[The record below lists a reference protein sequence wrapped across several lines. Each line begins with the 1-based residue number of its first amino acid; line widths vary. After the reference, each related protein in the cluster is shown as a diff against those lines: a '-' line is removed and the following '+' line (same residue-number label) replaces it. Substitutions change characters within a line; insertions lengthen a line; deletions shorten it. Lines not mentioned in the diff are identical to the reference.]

1 VSEASSEARP
11 DAASEPRADAAR
23 PVRDGEE
30 LPVEPLRAWLAERL
44 PDLAGDA
51 GGAPLEVEQF
61 PGGFSNLTYLLRLG
75 PRELVLRRPPRGSDV
90 RSAHDMGREH
100 RILSALHAVY
110 PKAPRPLAECQDST
124 VIGAPF
130 YVMERVRGVI
140 LRDGA
145 RLPEGALGPDTMSR
159 LSSALVDGLVELH
172 AVDFA
177 ACSLGG
183 LGRPEGY
190 VARQV
195 SGWTERWAKART
207 DDVPDVDTAAAWLS
221 RNQPADGAPAL
232 IHNDFKYDNLVL
244 NAGLDRIL
252 AVLDW
257 EMATIGD
264 PLLDLGTSLGY
275 WLDPDDPAGWR
286 TLGFLGLTARPG
298 NLSRSGVLQGY
309 ARASGR
315 DPGDGVFLY
324 AFGLFKITVIAQQI
338 YARFQRGLTR
348 DPRFAGLGHVVR
360 ACGAQTKR
368 AIELRR
374 IDRLG

>member
-1 VSEASSEARP
+1 LNEASLDGAR
-11 DAASEPRADAAR
+11 A
-23 PVRDGEE
+23 VRGGEE
-30 LPVEPLRAWLAERL
+30 LPLEPLRAWLAERL
-44 PDLAGDA
+44 PEIMREA
-51 GGAPLEVEQF
+51 GGSPLEVEQF

-90 RSAHDMGREH
+90 RTAHDMGREH
-100 RILSALHAVY
+100 RILKALHAVY
-110 PKAPRPLAECQDST
+110 PKAPRALAECEDAA

-145 RLPEGALGPDTMSR
+145 RLPDAALGPDTMAR
-159 LSSALVDGLVELH
+159 LSAALVDGLVELH

-177 ACSLGG
+177 ACGLGG

-190 VARQV
+190 VGRQV
-195 SGWTERWAKART
+195 TGWTERWTKSRT
-207 DDVPDVDTAAAWLS
+207 DDVPDVEAAAAWLS

-244 NAGLDRIL
+244 DPGLERIL

-257 EMATIGD
+257 EMATLGD

-286 TLGFLGLTARPG
+286 ELGFLGLTARPG
-298 NLSRSGVLQGY
+298 NLNRAGVVERY
-309 ARASGR
+309 ARTSGR

-324 AFGLFKITVIAQQI
+324 AFGLFKISVIAQQI
-338 YARFQRGLTR
+338 FARFQRELTR
-348 DPRFAGLGHVVR
+348 DPRFAGLGQVVR
-360 ACGAQTKR
+360 ACGAQARR